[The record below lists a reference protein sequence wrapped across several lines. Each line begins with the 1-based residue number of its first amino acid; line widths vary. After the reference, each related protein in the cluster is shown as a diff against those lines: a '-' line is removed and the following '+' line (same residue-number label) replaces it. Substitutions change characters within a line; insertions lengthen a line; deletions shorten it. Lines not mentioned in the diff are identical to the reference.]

1 MGELEVIV
9 QRMIDAGET
18 EDNIRIVIEG
28 YDAYKAQKQ
37 QDIQD
42 PFATLSPD
50 LFNEEDEIGAAQLK
64 TRFPDFEFKEKFYS
78 FKNKGGF
85 SGVKVIAPNGKEL
98 ELEFNMDFQFA
109 SVNELNNRVQDI
121 QEDIDLIPKNYK
133 TGIPLAEEDVE
144 KYNTLKSKQQELQ
157 NSINKEKDLP
167 TSQLKELKGFVE
179 LNKTDKT
186 YKLFTE
192 NRVSNIRLLNDF
204 REATDI
210 DDVDQMEIDAN

>member
-1 MGELEVIV
+1 
-9 QRMIDAGET
+9 
-18 EDNIRIVIEG
+18 
-28 YDAYKAQKQ
+28 
-37 QDIQD
+37 
-42 PFATLSPD
+42 
-50 LFNEEDEIGAAQLK
+50 
-64 TRFPDFEFKEKFYS
+64 
-78 FKNKGGF
+78 
-85 SGVKVIAPNGKEL
+85 
-98 ELEFNMDFQFA
+98 MDFQFA

-157 NSINKEKDLP
+157 NSINKQKDLP
-167 TSQLKELKGFVE
+167 TSQLKELKSFVE

-210 DDVDQMEIDAN
+210 DDVDQMEIDANYPDISIFNPEQRRFK